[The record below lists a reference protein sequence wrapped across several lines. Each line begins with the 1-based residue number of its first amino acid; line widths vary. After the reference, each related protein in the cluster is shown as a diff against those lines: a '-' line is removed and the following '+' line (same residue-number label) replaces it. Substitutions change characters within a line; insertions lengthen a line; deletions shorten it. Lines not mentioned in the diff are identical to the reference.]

1 MDIFILFASLLV
13 LLLLGVPVTF
23 AMGLAAVFFLF
34 VSDQLHLI
42 VMLPMRMV
50 VGLEHYGLMA
60 IPMFYFAGAVMT
72 AGGLTTRLLD
82 FARVLIGRVPGSLS
96 KVNIAG
102 SMFFAGVSGSCTA
115 DTSAIGSVLI
125 PAMKKDGYSGAYA
138 AAVTAASSTIGHII
152 PPSIVMILIGVMV
165 ELPIGPLFL
174 AGAIPGFLLGFALM
188 AISLWLSITRGFPR
202 AERFATGGEI
212 FRATARSLP
221 ALAMPV
227 IVVAGIL
234 LGVVTVTE
242 TGVIAFVYALIVTL
256 FYRELSLREIWSLLV
271 QSSQGAG
278 TLLILIAPAS
288 FFSWV
293 VLTTGMGKD
302 LVDLITSFTTN
313 PHLVMLLLIVF
324 LLVIGCALDTVGM
337 IFIFVPVLFPLV
349 EAVGI
354 NPLHFAPVFVLCL
367 GIALLTPPVGIILFM
382 VTNMSEAPLVE
393 VIREVTPFF
402 IAQLVVLGLV
412 AYVPFLSTWL
422 PGLMSN

>member
-1 MDIFILFASLLV
+1 MDIFILFATLLF
-13 LLLLGVPVTF
+13 LMMIGMPVTF
-23 AMGLAAVFFLF
+23 SMGVAATVFLY
-34 VSDQLHLI
+34 VTDQFNLTA
-42 VMLPMRMV
+42 MLPLQMV

-72 AGGLTTRLLD
+72 AGGLTNRLLD

-125 PAMKKDGYSGAYA
+125 PAMKKEGYSGAYA

-152 PPSIVMILIGVMV
+152 PPSIVMIIIGVMM

-174 AGAIPGFLLGFALM
+174 AGAIPGVLLGVALLV
-188 AISLWLSITRGFPR
+188 ISFWLSVARNYPRSESLPTASEVVQITV
-202 AERFATGGEI
+202 
-212 FRATARSLP
+212 RSLS

-227 IVVAGIL
+227 IVIGGIL

-242 TGVIAFVYALIVTL
+242 TGVIAFLYAVLVSI
-256 FYRELSLREIWSLLV
+256 FYREMTLRQFWDLIVET
-271 QSSQGAG
+271 SQGAG

-293 VLTTGMGKD
+293 VVTTGVGHD
-302 LVDLITSFTTN
+302 LVELITSITTN
-313 PHLVMLLLIVF
+313 PQLVMLLVIVF
-324 LLVIGCALDTVGM
+324 LLIIGCALDTIGM
-337 IFIFVPVLFPLV
+337 IFIFVPVLFPLI

-354 NPLHFAPVFVLCL
+354 DPLHFAPVFVLCL

-382 VTNMSEAPLVE
+382 VSNMAKAPLID
-393 VIREVTPFF
+393 VIREITPFF

-422 PGLMSN
+422 PSLMTQ